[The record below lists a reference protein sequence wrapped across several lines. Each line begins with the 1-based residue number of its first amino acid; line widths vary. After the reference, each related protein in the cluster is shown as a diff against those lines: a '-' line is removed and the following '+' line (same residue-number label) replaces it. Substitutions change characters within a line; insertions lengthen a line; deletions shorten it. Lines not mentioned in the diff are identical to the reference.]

1 MNESQNRLL
10 DDIIKCL
17 SLKREEYSKILQD
30 INKLKSKKPNGYK
43 DKISKLKVERENIIS
58 EITLLKSK
66 KSLLEE
72 LISYENKLKEETII
86 LLIEKLLDVKI
97 SSTLGYVVDYNRY
110 GGIPKVLYKD
120 IDTLNHEL
128 NKMYMD
134 IDSLYENGKIGL
146 DAQQNMKRVLK
157 KVYAGYRKNAPKIED
172 KIDIRDSHEF
182 KDFVKV
188 SRQKT
193 VPQKRKKKIAYQ
205 EFVLLQKDDVRINK
219 DLETKKRLKELEI
232 RRKEL
237 GLSKNN
243 FDSVVKK
250 EMKLHKVA

>member
-1 MNESQNRLL
+1 MNDSKSKLL
-10 DDIIKCL
+10 DDVIYNI
-17 SLKREEYSKILQD
+17 SLKKEEYNKLLQE
-30 INKLKSKKPNGYK
+30 INKLKSKKTKGYK
-43 DKISKLKVERENIIS
+43 EKLSKLKVERENIIS
-58 EITLLKSK
+58 EITLLKSR

-72 LISYENKLKEETII
+72 LISYENKLKEESII
-86 LLIEKLLDVKI
+86 SLIEQLLDVKL

-110 GGIPKVLYKD
+110 GGIPKILYKD
-120 IDTLNHEL
+120 VDTLNYEL
-128 NKMYMD
+128 SKMYMD

-146 DAQQNMKRVLK
+146 DAQQNMKKVLK
-157 KVYAGYRKNAPKIED
+157 KVYARYRKNAPKIED
-172 KIDIRDSHEF
+172 RVDIRDSHEF

-188 SRQKT
+188 SKQKT
-193 VPQKRKKKIAYQ
+193 KPIKGKKRIAYK
-205 EFVLLQKDDVRINK
+205 EFVFLQKDDVKVNK
-219 DLETKKRLKELEI
+219 DVETKKRLKELEI